1 MSTSASAWA
10 ARFKAKAEAK
20 AKAAVDSASAGA
32 GCSSAPALA
41 SAVGSAG
48 GYLSVALKTHV
59 AKAEDKDAEKIAAIT
74 KMVELLESVKSTTA
88 DVVCPLLASLQN
100 LVGGDPGLAQARLKA
115 TRAGLCVAGLRKAD
129 HVAEG
134 VKAAARELTGYWKR
148 LLDETLPDKMP
159 PQLMAA
165 AAPEKKNKQPTKQP
179 QHKPAA
185 VTAKA
190 KAEDGS
196 DSDGEFLSMAW
207 AQW

>member
-1 MSTSASAWA
+1 MLGA
-10 ARFKAKAEAK
+10 AADRPAAEEK
-20 AKAAVDSASAGA
+20 LRDTL

-59 AKAEDKDAEKIAAIT
+59 AKAEEAEKIAAIT